1 MILLWNCPK
10 WVAISQDYGGKMVLF
25 RRKTTSAQA
34 AESLL
39 ALVWEGVE
47 THGSQELAGL
57 CSIQDEWLA
66 KELLALGFV
75 AVTHCFLSPVK
86 ADWGMAWQR
95 DVAPQFKA
103 MVTAEVV
110 RHLNTAEW
118 LVGPWLDG
126 ALTHYT
132 GDAGTVF
139 ADRVAVTTTAPET
152 MQVIIETGR
161 EAERMLRSQAVTF
174 QRRYRPI

>member
-1 MILLWNCPK
+1 
-10 WVAISQDYGGKMVLF
+10 MVLF

-34 AESLL
+34 ADTLV

-47 THGSQELAGL
+47 IHGSEELARL

-75 AVTHCFLSPVK
+75 AINQCFLSAVK
-86 ADWGMAWQR
+86 ADWGAAWR
-95 DVAPQFKA
+95 GDAASLFKA
-103 MVTAEVV
+103 RLTAEVV

-126 ALTHYT
+126 ALAHYT
-132 GDAGTVF
+132 GDAGAVF
-139 ADRVAVTTTAPET
+139 ADRVAVTTTAPDAMST
-152 MQVIIETGR
+152 IAETGR
-161 EAERMLRSQAVTF
+161 QAERAFRSKTVTF
-174 QRRYRPI
+174 QRRFRPI